1 MASYNGDDWLNSIN
15 GAIADTIKASQEI
28 ADRVRNTAD
37 AAGKV
42 IGANL
47 YEFVEQG
54 TETIGKVVSPI
65 AENPLVQFATKVP
78 VINWLAAALG
88 QVDVAAVERDVNE
101 LRLKYPL
108 DTDEQL
114 AQRVMVNTAWKAAG
128 VGLVTNVVPPLAVT
142 LFAIDLGAIAA
153 LQAEMLYRIATIYRF
168 SPTDPTRRG
177 EVLALWGLSTGSSG
191 LLKTGLSFV
200 EFIPA
205 LGALVGV
212 SGDAGLIYS
221 MGYLACRFYEAK
233 RKSGG
238 DTNELS

>member
-1 MASYNGDDWLNSIN
+1 MASHNGDDWLNSIN
-15 GAIADTIKASQEI
+15 GAIADAIKASQEI
-28 ADRVRNTAD
+28 AERVRNTTD

-42 IGANL
+42 IGTNL

-65 AENPLVQFATKVP
+65 AENPIVQFATKVP
-78 VINWLAAALG
+78 VISWLAAALG
-88 QVDVAAVERDVNE
+88 QVNVAAVERDVEE

-108 DTDEQL
+108 DTEEQL
-114 AQRVMVNTAWKAAG
+114 AHRIMVNTAWKAAG

-153 LQAEMLYRIATIYRF
+153 LQAEMLYRIAAIYRF

-177 EVLALWGLSTGSSG
+177 EVLALWAISTGSSG
-191 LLKTGLSFV
+191 LLKTGLNLV
-200 EFIPA
+200 EIIPA
-205 LGALVGV
+205 LGALIGV
-212 SGDAGLIYS
+212 SGDAGLIYT

-233 RKSGG
+233 RKQ
-238 DTNELS
+238 L